1 MRLFSCILIS
11 LFSKEVVI
19 VPDHISLKSINIG
32 KVQEFNQSIKT
43 GLLKSPINENEL
55 ILVSNT
61 NIIGDEQ
68 ADLINHGGPDKAICV
83 YSYDHYSYWEEALK
97 HPLPLGAFG
106 ENFTVY
112 GFTEKDVLIGDVF
125 QIGEAIVQVSQPR
138 QPCYK
143 LAKRFNKELLPL
155 MISNTGYT
163 GYYLRVLNPGKV
175 SLNDSLTFL
184 DRPSHNIT
192 VAFVNEIKYLD
203 KENEEALEKL
213 VQLKELATNIRNS
226 FSKRLKEL
234 KASK

>member
-1 MRLFSCILIS
+1 M
-11 LFSKEVVI
+11 
-19 VPDHISLKSINIG
+19 PDHGSLKSINIG
-32 KVQEFNQSIKT
+32 KVQVLNQTIKT
-43 GLLKSPINENEL
+43 GLLKSPIHENEI
-55 ILVSNT
+55 ILVTDSNLF
-61 NIIGDEQ
+61 GDEQ

-97 HPLPLGAFG
+97 TPLPLGAFG
-106 ENFTVY
+106 ENFTVH
-112 GFTEKDVLIGDVF
+112 GLTEKDVLIGDVF

-155 MISNTGYT
+155 IISNTGYT
-163 GYYLRVLNPGKV
+163 GYYLRVLNPGKI

-203 KENEEALEKL
+203 KENKEAIEKL
-213 VQLKELATNIRNS
+213 VQLQELAENLRNS
-226 FSKRLKEL
+226 FSKRL
-234 KASK
+234 